1 MEDSNIGSQCKWN
14 ALSCCSVSGRIS
26 FKIIEPAYNERNVP
40 TPPCVSSVNEATL
53 FWPVSANGISVKTS
67 LNDGNIDF

>member
-1 MEDSNIGSQCKWN
+1 MEDTNIGSQCKRN

-40 TPPCVSSVNEATL
+40 TPPFVSPVNEATL
-53 FWPVSANGISVKTS
+53 F
-67 LNDGNIDF
+67 